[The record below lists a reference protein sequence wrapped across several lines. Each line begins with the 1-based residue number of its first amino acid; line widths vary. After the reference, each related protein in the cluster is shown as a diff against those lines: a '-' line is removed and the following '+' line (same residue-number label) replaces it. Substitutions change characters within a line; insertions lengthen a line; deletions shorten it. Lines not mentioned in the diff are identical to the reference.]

1 MKFII
6 FSILLHF
13 ITACKYWQSAS
24 LSVLVVGDMSMLTFF
39 NCIFY
44 FCFVFVHC
52 MCSRMRALIIC
63 TWCVIML
70 LINYQ
75 FLPRFLGVSIIND
88 LHEVTRTP
96 SKLGQNFFTLIL
108 YIGVVYVYVYVYVQF
123 ILCSCSCKT
132 EKYPVQ

>member
-44 FCFVFVHC
+44 FCFVFVYC

-63 TWCVIML
+63 TWCVYYV
-70 LINYQ
+70 INKYQ
-75 FLPRFLGVSIIND
+75 FSPKKKKNSFSSGEIYLGIRSND
-88 LHEVTRTP
+88 RNLLE
-96 SKLGQNFFTLIL
+96 TL
-108 YIGVVYVYVYVYVQF
+108 
-123 ILCSCSCKT
+123 
-132 EKYPVQ
+132 

>member
-13 ITACKYWQSAS
+13 ITACKYWQSAP

-70 LINYQ
+70 SIKYRFSPREKLSLLLFI
-75 FLPRFLGVSIIND
+75 FLESR
-88 LHEVTRTP
+88 
-96 SKLGQNFFTLIL
+96 SKNFFLLFFSFYIMGIYMIIYERKNISFYFSLMIIL
-108 YIGVVYVYVYVYVQF
+108 KF
-123 ILCSCSCKT
+123 T
-132 EKYPVQ
+132 RDF